1 MLKIYIAFQMNTNNG
16 ERLDREWFELKSNA
30 ILSSVCEKIC
40 VLHIHQNITYQI
52 LGCTKSTFFSNTS
65 FTINFGS
72 PYLTITIKYL
82 ALIQITFSS
91 FILVLVIKS
100 AKSCWGYFDVMWC
113 LKADPLSTADT
124 LERAALMSSDCSDVS
139 FDLRM
144 KEFLFFKNLW
154 SGPS

>member
-82 ALIQITFSS
+82 ALIQITFF
-91 FILVLVIKS
+91 FIYPCFGHQKDIW
-100 AKSCWGYFDVMWC
+100 CDTMWY